1 MRLQLALDRL
11 SKARCIRLAEDT
23 KPDVDIIE
31 IGTGVIKE
39 YGMSIIREM
48 RELFPDKTILADMKT
63 CDAAKHEVKQALE
76 AGADIT
82 TVMGFSADASIKDAL
97 KEAEKLGGQIMI
109 DLLEIQSKQR
119 VEELASLGVELVSLH
134 IGKDQQ
140 SKGSF
145 HEDLFKLT
153 EGTNLTVA
161 VAGGINAE
169 SLPSIVEK
177 DPDIIIVGSTI
188 TGQENPQKMAGKLK
202 SYLKK

>member
-23 KPDVDIIE
+23 KQDVDIIE

-97 KEAEKLGGQIMI
+97 QEAEKLGGQIMI

-119 VEELASLGVELVSLH
+119 VEELASLGVKLVSLH
-134 IGKDQQ
+134 VGKDQQ

-145 HEDLFKLT
+145 HKDLFKLT